1 MTKEERD
8 PWDLMAIRDKA
19 RFRYEMAHYTG
30 PLKVLKGTK
39 VKKDPNAP
47 KRPTSAFLAYSKAK
61 RDAVMA
67 ENPTLRATDVSV
79 ILSEMWKDEDP
90 AVKKRFMDQIAAL
103 REDYNKQLS
112 EHKQAVA
119 SETQKRENEA
129 TKQAMEAG
137 FCDQVSFPVI
147 EPVHNEPQMD
157 PMGEPTAEEADIDF
171 IGTKFDWDSFPLE
184 DNPTC
189 IPFKQYSMQQQ
200 QQPPVSVSPTQEQQR
215 TGQLT
220 PPPSFGPGLPFF
232 GRAVTDQSQQ
242 PRHVVMYVV
251 LSDSGPHHP
260 SGSMPTGSW
269 LSGNATPPQQY
280 QTVAGTSQGPAFWGG
295 FPHPMSR
302 AANVTP
308 EQAYRQVVMLPDGDI
323 GAQNCVPQ
331 FPHPKGM
338 PSGHLPPS
346 PPNLNNLPPVTPPSQ
361 RFMLSQMRAQQ
372 QQQNPAPWTVAWSS
386 SSD

>member
-47 KRPTSAFLAYSKAK
+47 KRPTSAFLAYSKVK
-61 RDAVMA
+61 RDAVLA

-90 AVKKRFMDQIAAL
+90 IVKKRFMDQIAAL

-112 EHKQAVA
+112 EHKQVVA

-129 TKQAMEAG
+129 TKYAMEAG
-137 FCDQVSFPVI
+137 FCDQVSFPVV

-157 PMGEPTAEEADIDF
+157 LMDEPTAEEADNVDF
-171 IGTKFDWDSFPLE
+171 IGTKFDWDSFPLD

-200 QQPPVSVSPTQEQQR
+200 QQPAPPPVSVSPTQEQQQ
-215 TGQLT
+215 TGQLS
-220 PPPSFGPGLPFF
+220 PPPLFGPGPPFF
-232 GRAVTDQSQQ
+232 GRAVTDQSQSQ
-242 PRHVVMYVV
+242 PPRHVVMYVV
-251 LSDSGPHHP
+251 LSDSGTTHQEACRRARGFQVLRRLQSSIKLSPELPRVPP
-260 SGSMPTGSW
+260 SG
-269 LSGNATPPQQY
+269 
-280 QTVAGTSQGPAFWGG
+280 
-295 FPHPMSR
+295 
-302 AANVTP
+302 AALLT
-308 EQAYRQVVMLPDGDI
+308 Q
-323 GAQNCVPQ
+323 
-331 FPHPKGM
+331 
-338 PSGHLPPS
+338 
-346 PPNLNNLPPVTPPSQ
+346 
-361 RFMLSQMRAQQ
+361 
-372 QQQNPAPWTVAWSS
+372 
-386 SSD
+386 